1 MEVYLLC
8 IQNTKTDQKVAF
20 QNDNNFWCKP
30 KYILT
35 VKWQKSNIK
44 PSIYKLTGRAS
55 SIALIK
61 FVIFVPLQSKEG
73 FLALLMILTF
83 QNAMFHTHC
92 SSQTY
97 NSKSSIHVENSI
109 ASTQCNWC

>member
-1 MEVYLLC
+1 MFWGFLWWKMEVYLLC

-55 SIALIK
+55 SVALIK
-61 FVIFVPLQSKEG
+61 FVIFVSVLIRIKIIINIIWSDVPFRIEFDG
-73 FLALLMILTF
+73 A
-83 QNAMFHTHC
+83 
-92 SSQTY
+92 
-97 NSKSSIHVENSI
+97 
-109 ASTQCNWC
+109 CNRNVNGQFNY